1 MLELNDLKKY
11 IINELKIAPNDLL
24 CKNKIIKSDYIIA
37 ALCKEEIFFPKDC
50 EMLGLVNGII
60 KKDYNCIIK
69 ILSIDMCATVVYDC
83 DYIKRDFIKA
93 LIGEHFC

>member
-1 MLELNDLKKY
+1 MLGLNDLKKY

-50 EMLGLVNGII
+50 EMLELVKGII
-60 KKDYNCIIK
+60 KKDYERK
-69 ILSIDMCATVVYDC
+69 I
-83 DYIKRDFIKA
+83 
-93 LIGEHFC
+93 